1 MFETFF
7 GMISRIF
14 MLACQSYQGILLFLR
29 VMSLSK
35 SKIKYI
41 RSLNE
46 KKFRNE
52 HNTFVAEG
60 TKLVFDLIA
69 TCRCQLIAALPSILS
84 SHPELKA
91 EEVITADENELK
103 KATFLKTA
111 PQIIA
116 VFYHPSQKIEKI
128 DFDNRLCLVLDGIQD
143 PGNMGAIVRIA
154 DWFGIEHII
163 SSYDTVDIFNPKTV
177 QATMGAI
184 ARVTVFYTDLVEFLR
199 QQSHLPIYGTFLEG
213 DDIYSTTL
221 SDNGFIVMGSEGR
234 GIGNETK
241 KLINKK
247 LFIPNFPEGRATSES
262 LNVAA
267 ATAITC
273 AEFRRRAR

>member
-1 MFETFF
+1 
-7 GMISRIF
+7 
-14 MLACQSYQGILLFLR
+14 
-29 VMSLSK
+29 MSLSK
-35 SKIKYI
+35 NKIKYI

-60 TKLVFDLIA
+60 TKLVFDLLA
-69 TCRCQLIAALPSILS
+69 TCRCQLIAALPSLLS
-84 SHPELKA
+84 VHPELKA

-103 KATFLKTA
+103 KVTFLKTA
-111 PQIIA
+111 PQIIG
-116 VFYHPSQKIEKI
+116 VFYQPSQSIEDI
-128 DFDNRLCLVLDGIQD
+128 DLSGQLCLVLDDIQD

-163 SSYDTVDIFNPKTV
+163 CSHHTVDIFNPKTI

-184 ARVTVFYTDLVEFLR
+184 ARVKIFYTDITSFL
-199 QQSHLPIYGTFLEG
+199 QHQSHLPIYGTFLEG
-213 DDIYSTTL
+213 DDIYSAPL
-221 SDNGFIVMGSEGR
+221 SENGLIVMGSEGS
-234 GIGNETK
+234 GIGSETAR
-241 KLINKK
+241 LINKK
-247 LFIPNFPEGRATSES
+247 LFIPNFPAGRATSES

-273 AEFRRRAR
+273 AEFRRRCR